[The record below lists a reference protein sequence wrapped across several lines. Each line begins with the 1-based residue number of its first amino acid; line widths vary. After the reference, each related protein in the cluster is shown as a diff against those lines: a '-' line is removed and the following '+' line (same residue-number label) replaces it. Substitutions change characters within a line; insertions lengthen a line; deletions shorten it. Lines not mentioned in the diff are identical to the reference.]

1 MNFEVDLLTHVF
13 VSRSGHTG
21 GHAPEYE
28 QPRAGNANRRSGDLR
43 RDPSDAST
51 ASPAEHRIKLH
62 GQWAMRDRQA
72 STTRH
77 PRPSLLIPRPRETT
91 PPNLPHKLKQRLHDQ
106 TRAVAAPDTL
116 VYSNPIGRRI
126 SHDMV
131 GPYTISHD
139 MVGPYTIS
147 HDLPRSPT
155 TWSAHRSTAHGPA
168 AFLALSAAKISLCP
182 CISHDLPRSVT
193 ISLCPCSA

>member
-1 MNFEVDLLTHVF
+1 MNFK
-13 VSRSGHTG
+13 SR
-21 GHAPEYE
+21 HAP
-28 QPRAGNANRRSGDLR
+28 
-43 RDPSDAST
+43 
-51 ASPAEHRIKLH
+51 ASPGRHARSTNNHAQGTRTSISDVIHCSTGHRIMLH
-62 GQWAMRDRQA
+62 WARGDEGPPQR
-72 STTRH
+72 SINNGIPIIDPH
-77 PRPSLLIPRPRETT
+77 PSLLTPRPRETT
-91 PPNLPHKLKQRLHDQ
+91 PRAPTLPHKLKQRLHDQ

-168 AFLALSAAKISLCP
+168 AFLALSAA
-182 CISHDLPRSVT
+182 T
-193 ISLCPCSA
+193 INL

>member
-21 GHAPEYE
+21 GVTAPEYE

-77 PRPSLLIPRPRETT
+77 PHPSLLIPRPRETT

-139 MVGPYTIS
+139 
-147 HDLPRSPT
+147 LPRSPT
-155 TWSAHRSTAHGPA
+155 TWSAHTRSPT
-168 AFLALSAAKISLCP
+168 
-182 CISHDLPRSVT
+182 ISHDLPRHGRPIDRQLTVPQPSW
-193 ISLCPCSA
+193 P